1 MIMNI
6 NKFFIAIGLSSA
18 LVLSAC
24 DKVIDVTPEFSKDGS
39 LLFTNLGEY
48 QFALTGAYALLRQT
62 GYYGN
67 GSQVTGAFS
76 VLPDMMSEH
85 LSETP
90 AELGNF
96 VSQTDWVYAA
106 DDSDIETTWLAAYT
120 IITQAN
126 YVIRNI
132 DNFASVN
139 QDEVNKIK
147 GQALAIRGMVH
158 FDLLRYWGEDYARN
172 STAKGIPYR
181 TVVNAEERPARLDVK
196 TSYDNIFRDL
206 LEAETL
212 LGTKV
217 INTSSSAINARAYI
231 DRLVVRAMLA
241 RVYLYAKDYVNAES
255 YATLVI
261 NARPLASKVSFPE
274 IWKDASAAEV
284 IWAPAFNAGEG
295 DPASSIYLAGIN
307 SNGYRPSSNIVA
319 LYDQANDIRFPAYFA
334 SRATGATA
342 PILPFASN
350 VRKIVNKYVGRGTAT
365 DNVVNWKAF
374 RTGEM
379 YLIRAEARALK
390 ATPDFVGSLLDLNTL
405 REARINNY
413 VPLVATGSALINAI
427 AEERQRELFGEGH
440 RWFDVKRTTRTITRP
455 DCGTA
460 GSCSLASTSRS
471 WTWPIPQGELLANPN
486 IPQAQQTTGY

>member
-1 MIMNI
+1 MNI
-6 NKFFIAIGLSSA
+6 NKFFTAIGLSSV
-18 LVLSAC
+18 LVFSSC
-24 DKVIDVTPEFSKDGS
+24 DKVIEVEPEFSKDGS
-39 LLFTNLGEY
+39 QIFTNLEDY

-67 GSQVTGAFS
+67 GPQVTGAFS

-85 LSETP
+85 VAETNN
-90 AELGNF
+90 ELGNY
-96 VSQTDWVYAA
+96 VTQTDWTYAA
-106 DDSDIETTWLAAYT
+106 DDTDIATTWLAAYSV
-120 IITQAN
+120 ITQAN
-126 YVIRNI
+126 SVIRNI

-158 FDLLRYWGEDYARN
+158 FDLLRYWGEDYSRN
-172 STAKGIPYR
+172 STAKGVPYR
-181 TVVNAEERPARLDVK
+181 TVIDLEERPARLDVK
-196 TSYDNIFRDL
+196 TTYDNIFRDL

-217 INTSSSAINARAYI
+217 VNTSTSAVNARAYI

-241 RVYLYAKDYVNAES
+241 RVYLYAKDYANAES

-261 NARPLASKVSFPE
+261 NERPLASKTNFPN

-284 IWAPAFNAGEG
+284 IWAVAFNPGEG
-295 DPASSIYLAGIN
+295 NPVSGIYTASSNNL
-307 SNGYRPSSNIVA
+307 GYRPTSNILA

-334 SRATGATA
+334 SRATGASA

-350 VRKIVNKYVGRGTAT
+350 ARKITNKHVGRGTAT

-390 ATPDFVGSLLDLNTL
+390 ATPDFVGALADLNTL

-413 VPLVATGSALINAI
+413 TPLIATGSALINAI
-427 AEERQRELFGEGH
+427 AEERQRELYAEGH
-440 RWFDVKRTTRTITRP
+440 RWFDLKRTTKTITRS

-460 GSCSLASTSRS
+460 TSCSLAPTSRS